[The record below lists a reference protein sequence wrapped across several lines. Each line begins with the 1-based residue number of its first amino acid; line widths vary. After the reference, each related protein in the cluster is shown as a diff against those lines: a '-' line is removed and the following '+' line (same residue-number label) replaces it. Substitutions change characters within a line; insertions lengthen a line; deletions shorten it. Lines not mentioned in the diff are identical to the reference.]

1 MRALFIGGLLAFSAP
16 ISIRRPTF
24 VRGARGTIVK
34 ASSKLCRPS
43 APTTRAL
50 AAVIVGRW
58 RGDSVGYWAVARLEP
73 HRERLALH
81 CLDLEGFKTYL
92 PRLRE
97 WRRSHGRRIETRP
110 PLFPGYAFFVVEAQW
125 HAARWSVGVLGL
137 IMDGLRPAR
146 VSDSIIAEIR
156 ARERGGLVELPKRN
170 EICAGEVVR
179 IMQGAF
185 GGHLAL
191 YAEQRPHE
199 RVLVLLELF
208 GGQQRV
214 ELVDKV

>member
-1 MRALFIGGLLAFSAP
+1 M
-16 ISIRRPTF
+16 
-24 VRGARGTIVK
+24 
-34 ASSKLCRPS
+34 
-43 APTTRAL
+43 
-50 AAVIVGRW
+50 
-58 RGDSVGYWAVARLEP
+58 
-73 HRERLALH
+73 
-81 CLDLEGFKTYL
+81 
-92 PRLRE
+92 
-97 WRRSHGRRIETRP
+97 
-110 PLFPGYAFFVVEAQW
+110 
-125 HAARWSVGVLGL
+125 LGL